1 MVHSRL
7 LRALLRAGTGLTLV
21 FIYFPLVVL
30 ALYAFNKARVQRW
43 PIQGF
48 SLQWVDL
55 AWRNEGARQ
64 ALFTSMKVGLMA
76 TSVALVLGSLA
87 AFAVARYR
95 FFGRDTVSFL
105 VVIPIALPG
114 IATGMA
120 LNSAFREAP
129 LIGGRVSFGMLTI
142 AIGHAT
148 FCIVVVYNNVLA
160 RLRRTSRNLEEASAD
175 LGATP
180 IQTFRYVTFPAIRT
194 ALLAGGLLAFALSFD
209 EIIVTNF
216 TTGSGVKTLPL
227 WIFQEFSRPRRGPI
241 VNAVGL
247 YAILLSIIPVYL
259 AQRLTEDEAITS
271 PATGAA
277 AAKP

>member
-1 MVHSRL
+1 MIHSKSMRM
-7 LRALLRAGTGLTLV
+7 LLRAGTFLTLA
-21 FIYFPLVVL
+21 FIYLPLFVL
-30 ALYAFNKARVQRW
+30 ALYAFNSSRIQRW
-43 PIQGF
+43 PIDGLSF
-48 SLQWVDL
+48 QWVRL
-55 AWRNEGARQ
+55 AVKNEGARQ
-64 ALFTSMKVGLMA
+64 ALTTSLNVGLKA
-76 TSVALVLGSLA
+76 TAVALVLGSMA
-87 AFAVARYR
+87 AFAVSRYR
-95 FFGRDTVSFL
+95 FFGRDAVSFL

-129 LIGGRVSFGMLTI
+129 LIGGIEFGTLTI

-180 IQTFRYVTFPAIRT
+180 IQTFWHVTFPSIRT
-194 ALLAGGLLAFALSFD
+194 ALLAGALLSFALSFD
-209 EIIVTNF
+209 EIIVTTF
-216 TTGSGVKTLPL
+216 TTGGGVKTLPI

-247 YAILLSIIPVYL
+247 FAILLSIIPVYL

>member
-1 MVHSRL
+1 MIHSRS
-7 LRALLRAGTGLTLV
+7 LRMVLRGGTALTLL
-21 FIYFPLVVL
+21 FIYFPLFIL
-30 ALYAFNKARVQRW
+30 ALYAFNRSRVQRW
-43 PIQGF
+43 PIDGL
-48 SLQWVDL
+48 STKWLE
-55 AWRNEGARQ
+55 AAYNSPGARE
-64 ALFTSMKVGLMA
+64 ALFTSVKVGLIA
-76 TSVALVLGSLA
+76 TGVALLLGSLA

-95 FFGRDTVSFL
+95 FFGREAVSFL

-129 LIGGRVSFGMLTI
+129 VIGGIEFGTMTI

-180 IQTFRYVTFPAIRT
+180 VQTFRHVTFPAIRT
-194 ALLAGGLLAFALSFD
+194 ALLAGALLAFALSFD
-209 EIIVTNF
+209 EIIVTTF
-216 TTGSGVKTLPL
+216 TTGGSGVKTLPI
-227 WIFQEFSRPRRGPI
+227 WIFQNYSRPNQGPV

-247 YAILLSIIPVYL
+247 FAILLSIIPVYL
-259 AQRLTEDEAITS
+259 AQRLTEEEVVS
-271 PATGAA
+271 PAAGAA
-277 AAKP
+277 AATQ

>member
-1 MVHSRL
+1 MVHSKVLRQL
-7 LRALLRAGTGLTLV
+7 LRVGTGLTLA
-21 FIYFPLVVL
+21 FIYFPLAVL
-30 ALYAFNKARVQRW
+30 ALYAFNRSRVQRW
-43 PIQGF
+43 PIDGL
-48 SLQWVDL
+48 SMKWIDAAL
-55 AWRNEGARQ
+55 NNPGARD
-64 ALFTSMKVGLMA
+64 ALTTSMKVGLTA
-76 TSVALVLGSLA
+76 TAVALVLGSLA

-129 LIGGRVSFGMLTI
+129 VIGGIEFGTLTI

-160 RLRRTSRNLEEASAD
+160 RLRRMSSSMEEASAD
-175 LGATP
+175 LGANP
-180 IQTFRYVTFPAIRT
+180 LQTFRHVTFPTIRT
-194 ALLAGGLLAFALSFD
+194 ALLAGALLAFALSFD
-209 EIIVTNF
+209 EIIVTIF
-216 TTGSGVKTLPL
+216 TSGSVKTLPI
-227 WIFQEFSRPRRGPI
+227 WIFQNYSRPNQGPI

-247 YAILLSIIPVYL
+247 FAVLLSIIPVYI

-277 AAKP
+277 TAVP

>member
-1 MVHSRL
+1 MIHSRL
-7 LRALLRAGTGLTLV
+7 LRILLRAGTGLTLA

-30 ALYAFNKARVQRW
+30 ALYAFNRSRVQRW
-43 PIQGF
+43 PIAGL
-48 SLQWVDL
+48 SLEWIRRAVQSD
-55 AWRNEGARQ
+55 GARE
-64 ALFTSMKVGLMA
+64 ALWTSVKVGLTA
-76 TSVALVLGSLA
+76 TAVALVLGSLA

-105 VVIPIALPG
+105 VIIPIALPG

-129 LIGGRVSFGMLTI
+129 LIGGIEFGTITI

-180 IQTFRYVTFPAIRT
+180 IQTFRHVTFPAIRT
-194 ALLAGGLLAFALSFD
+194 ALLAGALLAFALSFD
-209 EIIVTNF
+209 EIIVTTF
-216 TTGSGVKTLPL
+216 TTGRGVRTLPI
-227 WIFQEFSRPRRGPI
+227 WIFQNYSRPNQGPI

-247 YAILLSIIPVYL
+247 FAILLSIIPVYL
-259 AQRLTEDEAITS
+259 AQRLTEDEAVTS

-277 AAKP
+277 TAH

>member
-1 MVHSRL
+1 MVHSKV
-7 LRALLRAGTGLTLV
+7 LRQLLRAGTALTV
-21 FIYFPLVVL
+21 AFIYFPLAVL
-30 ALYAFNKARVQRW
+30 ALYAFNRSRVQRW
-43 PIQGF
+43 PIDGL
-48 SLQWVDL
+48 SLQWIER
-55 AWRNEGARQ
+55 AFHNPGARD
-64 ALFTSMKVGLMA
+64 ALTTSVKVGLTA
-76 TSVALVLGSLA
+76 TAVALLLGSLA

-129 LIGGRVSFGMLTI
+129 LIGGIEFGTLTI

-160 RLRRTSRNLEEASAD
+160 RLRRMSSSMEEASAD
-175 LGATP
+175 LGANP
-180 IQTFRYVTFPAIRT
+180 LQTFRYVTFPTIRT
-194 ALLAGGLLAFALSFD
+194 ALLAGALLAFALSFD
-209 EIIVTNF
+209 EIIVTIF
-216 TTGSGVKTLPL
+216 TSGSVKTLPI
-227 WIFQEFSRPRRGPI
+227 WIFQNYSRPNQGPI

-247 YAILLSIIPVYL
+247 FAVLLSIIPVYI

-277 AAKP
+277 TAVP

>member
-1 MVHSRL
+1 MIHSRSLRML
-7 LRALLRAGTGLTLV
+7 LRGGTALTLL
-21 FIYFPLVVL
+21 FIYFPLFVL
-30 ALYAFNKARVQRW
+30 GLYAFNRSRIQRW
-43 PIQGF
+43 PIDGLSMKWIEAAF
-48 SLQWVDL
+48 NSP
-55 AWRNEGARQ
+55 GARD
-64 ALFTSMKVGLMA
+64 ALFTSMKVGLFA
-76 TSVALVLGSLA
+76 TVIALLLGSLA
-87 AFAVARYR
+87 AFGVARYK
-95 FFGRDTVSFL
+95 FFGRDAVSFL

-129 LIGGRVSFGMLTI
+129 VIGGIEFGTMTI

-180 IQTFRYVTFPAIRT
+180 VQTFRFVTFPAIRS

-209 EIIVTNF
+209 EIIVTTF
-216 TTGSGVKTLPL
+216 TTGGGVKTLPI
-227 WIFQEFSRPRRGPI
+227 WIFQNYSRPNQGPV

-247 YAILLSIIPVYL
+247 FAILLSIIPVYL
-259 AQRLTEDEAITS
+259 AQRLTEEEVVS
-271 PATGAA
+271 PAAGAA
-277 AAKP
+277 AAT